1 MSKGKS
7 SGGGMMDQLR
17 QVQKQLEQAQ
27 EELADEM
34 VEATTGGGA
43 VRVKMSATQRCH
55 DVSIDPDLLEKGDA
69 EMLEDLVLLAVNQ
82 ALHESQVVAARKL
95 GPLSSGLSPGA
106 GSSA

>member
-1 MSKGKS
+1 MNKSEGPGK
-7 SGGGMMDQLR
+7 GMMQQLQQMQQR
-17 QVQKQLEQAQ
+17 LEKAQ

-43 VRVKMSATQRCH
+43 VKVKMSGTQRCH
-55 DVSIDPDLLEKGDA
+55 GVTIDPSLLEKGDA
-69 EMLEDLVLLAVNQ
+69 EMLQDLILLAVNQ

-95 GPLSSGLSPGA
+95 GPLSSALPGA